1 MKFLFRKYQL
11 NLINKFENFFL
22 RISDH
27 EEYGWR
33 VDVKFALIAFLISIF
48 FAFPSLW
55 LYFQPDRAGRL
66 LYQMLLAENPL
77 NRDLPPIYQLLG
89 YRFLVPSLNYFL
101 GLRGFFV
108 VVIPVL
114 SSLVNLFLLSRI
126 IRTRTNNNS
135 FTLVNLI
142 GLSLTWF
149 IAEGTAFWGTT
160 DSVSHLLILI
170 PAAYK
175 VNPLYFIFAIP
186 SSLFNDERSIFAC
199 AFLWLFLI
207 RRDLMNNNY
216 LKENGS
222 NLFNLKVTKNLI
234 LTTCSMVIGFILWIL
249 GRYVIDSGIFA
260 SAPNISVVTNQITN
274 FWDFFPKY
282 WPSQILNLLS
292 SFKWVYFFPLLL
304 IIKLLKKSSN
314 NFIKNY
320 GFNYKFYFGINFL
333 IFLSYSFIVM
343 INGDVWRSM
352 AYTYFFILESILI
365 LYTLNEDL
373 ISVFNRWITFLM
385 LATPVSFFGVNL
397 SSQISFPLP
406 FVLLRTYFGFG
417 EKYMMFLK
425 KLFIFVPS

>member
-1 MKFLFRKYQL
+1 MKFLLRKSQL
-11 NLINKFENFFL
+11 NIFDKFENFLL
-22 RISDH
+22 RISDQ
-27 EEYGWR
+27 EKYGWR
-33 VDVKFALIAFLISIF
+33 VDIKFALIAFFITIF
-48 FAFPSLW
+48 LAFPSLW

-66 LYQMLLAENPL
+66 LFQMMQAENPL
-77 NRDLPPIYQLLG
+77 NRDLPPVYQLLS

-101 GLRGFFV
+101 GLRGFYV
-108 VVIPVL
+108 VVIPIF

-126 IRTRTNNNS
+126 IRTRTKNNS

-170 PAAYK
+170 PAAYR

-186 SSLFNDERSIFAC
+186 SSLFNDERSIFAT

-216 LKENGS
+216 SKENGS
-222 NLFNLKVTKNLI
+222 NLLNLKVNRNLL

-249 GRYVIDSGIFA
+249 GRYIIDSGMFA
-260 SAPNISVVTNQITN
+260 PAPNISVVTNQITN

-314 NFIKNY
+314 NFIKTY
-320 GFNYKFYFGINFL
+320 GFNYKYYFGIHIL
-333 IFLSYSFIVM
+333 VFLSYSSLVM

-352 AYTYFFILESILI
+352 SYTYLFILESILI
-365 LYTLNEDL
+365 LYTLNKDF
-373 ISVFNRWITFLM
+373 ISVLNRWITFFM
-385 LATPVSFFGVNL
+385 LVTPVSFFGVNL

-417 EKYMMFLK
+417 EKYMMFFK
-425 KLFIFVPS
+425 KLFLFVPS